1 MLVATTWYFNDEF
14 GNISRVVANQAGTSV
29 YAATGASGMDYVSTC
44 QLETGDHAFL
54 RGPRFS

>member
-29 YAATGASGMDYVSTC
+29 YAAAGASGMDYVSTGQVERAC
-44 QLETGDHAFL
+44 GGLG
-54 RGPRFS
+54 RFREL